1 MIAEGVRQFPCTQCG
16 ARVEF
21 APGTDSLECPYCGHQ
36 TAIPSSIDAV
46 GERDFVADLAE
57 LGQDADLEDVE
68 SVSCGSC
75 AALVEPPES
84 AEAFPCPYCGSSIVT
99 TARSQRLIKPQAL
112 LPFTI
117 ARARATELFRRWVS
131 KLWFAPNALRK
142 LARLEDRLQG
152 LYAPYWTYDASTV
165 SRYTGQRGDNYVVTR
180 TRTVVRN
187 GQRVTE
193 PYQTTEIRWRPASG
207 IVARNF
213 DDLLVVGS
221 NSLPRDLAEDL
232 EPWDLGNLVSYA
244 DEYLSGFIAERY
256 QIDLRQGWS
265 RATERMDQVIR
276 GDVARDIGGDHQR
289 IHSVQTRHS
298 DLTYKHVLLPMWICS
313 YRYKSKVYRFLVNA
327 RSGEVQGQRPWSR
340 VKITLTVVAAAAI
353 LAVVFAFLR

>member
-1 MIAEGVRQFPCTQCG
+1 MIAEGVRQFPCSQCG

-36 TAIPSSIDAV
+36 TAIPSTVDSV
-46 GERDFVADLAE
+46 GERDFIAGLAE
-57 LGQDADLEDVE
+57 LGQHAVLEDVE

-75 AALVEPPES
+75 GALVEPPES

-112 LPFTI
+112 LPFAITKDK
-117 ARARATELFRRWVS
+117 ATELFRTWVD
-131 KLWFAPNALRK
+131 KLWFAPSALRK

-152 LYAPYWTYDASTV
+152 LYAPYWSYDASTV
-165 SRYTGQRGDNYVVTR
+165 SRYTGQRGDNYTVTR

-187 GQRVTE
+187 GRRVAE

-207 IVARNF
+207 MVARNF

-221 NSLPRDLAEDL
+221 TSLPRDLAEELEAWDL
-232 EPWDLGNLVSYA
+232 ENLVAYA

-256 QIDLRQGWS
+256 QVDLKQGWN
-265 RATERMDQVIR
+265 RAAERMDQVIR
-276 GDVARDIGGDHQR
+276 RDVGRDIGGDHQR
-289 IHSVQTRHS
+289 IHSVRTRHN

-313 YRYKSKVYRFLVNA
+313 YRYRSKVYRFLINA
-327 RSGEVQGQRPWSR
+327 RTGEVQGQRPWSR
-340 VKITLTVVAAAAI
+340 VKIVLTVLAAAAPFLI
-353 LAVVFAFLR
+353 YFALR